1 MEAASGDKYARTQ
14 FDLEVLSL
22 QYLKGVQETDNSGL
36 CIAEIA
42 GQGIVNAAET
52 VVTVGMEIV
61 TKSAAILE
69 KQKEVL
75 ADILAHHDRD
85 CKNCRRTGNCELQDV
100 QYALRMT
107 KNPAKEVF
115 DAVPVREDSIL
126 IRDDNKCIRC
136 GRCVAVCD
144 RIQGIGAIKMEGEGM
159 DAKVIPVNGTLEES
173 GCVGCG
179 QCITVCP
186 VGALYER
193 DDVAEVEAA
202 IADPDKFVVIQAAP
216 SVRVGL
222 GEAFNIRWVPRPRES
237 LRLRCGHLVLTVCL
251 TPYFPRTLQLWKRQL
266 SWWSVSKMAAQC
278 RCLPPAARAGSILRK
293 NTAEICWII
302 SLPANRRSRCSVPWQ
317 RLIFLK
323 KKAFRR
329 IVSL

>member
-1 MEAASGDKYARTQ
+1 MRC
-14 FDLEVLSL
+14 V
-22 QYLKGVQETDNSGL
+22 
-36 CIAEIA
+36 
-42 GQGIVNAAET
+42 
-52 VVTVGMEIV
+52 
-61 TKSAAILE
+61 
-69 KQKEVL
+69 
-75 ADILAHHDRD
+75 
-85 CKNCRRTGNCELQDV
+85 
-100 QYALRMT
+100 MT

-144 RIQGIGAIKMEGEGM
+144 RIQGIGAIKMEGGRHGR
-159 DAKVIPVNGTLEES
+159 KSYSVNGTLEES

-222 GEAFNIRWVPRPRES
+222 GEAFNIRWVPRPRGKLAAA
-237 LRLRCGHLVLTVCL
+237 LRALGFDRVFDTVFSADLTIMEEATELVERIKNGGTMPMFTSCCPGWINFAEEYCGDLLDHISTCKS
-251 TPYFPRTLQLWKRQL
+251 PQQMFGA
-266 SWWSVSKMAAQC
+266 MA
-278 RCLPPAARAGSILRK
+278 K
-293 NTAEICWII
+293 T
-302 SLPANRRSRCSVPWQ
+302 
-317 RLIFLK
+317 
-323 KKAFRR
+323 
-329 IVSL
+329 